1 MITSKYPAKFLL
13 FGQPFEYDAI
23 QAWYG
28 YFKVHKLLVSFMET
42 DESSIDYNS
51 TNTNVIFICN
61 IYHIDEHVSVGF
73 GSTPLSA
80 AINAKLHNFIEAV
93 DSMNWFLDEL

>member
-28 YFKVHKLLVSFMET
+28 YFKVHKLL
-42 DESSIDYNS
+42 
-51 TNTNVIFICN
+51 
-61 IYHIDEHVSVGF
+61 
-73 GSTPLSA
+73 SA